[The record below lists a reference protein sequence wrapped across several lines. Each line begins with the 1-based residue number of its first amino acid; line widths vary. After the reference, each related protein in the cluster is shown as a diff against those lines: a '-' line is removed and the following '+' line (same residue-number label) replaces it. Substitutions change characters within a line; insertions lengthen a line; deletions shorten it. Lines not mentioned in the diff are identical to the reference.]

1 MKLLRGAGGG
11 KGGGGGR
18 TPIETPDNLQS
29 KQSARVIDV
38 VSEGEI
44 EGLVD
49 GLKSVYLD
57 DTPLQ
62 NADGSFNFA
71 GVTLQT
77 RTGTQSQSHMPGF
90 SSVEAENAVGT
101 EVKFAAPVTRSI
113 SNTNATAVRVTISVP
128 QLTRQNTSN
137 GDLTGT
143 SVELAIDVQQGGAGF
158 VALPLRSGYS
168 SANMALSSA
177 GAVSSVASIAYQV
190 TVTWSPAQDEF
201 VQFEQSCTY
210 QLQYRVVGAPAWS
223 AWAAHTFSGG
233 TSAEQPAATLQT
245 SKTFDIGLA
254 NAVHEF
260 RVVKT
265 TGTRTIE
272 QYRESSGATY
282 ITQTGITYGGTVAI
296 TGATAYQPFYTDV
309 ISGKTTSRYQRAYRI
324 DLPGAGPWDIR
335 VRRLTADSTSVALQ
349 NKTLWDSYTEIID
362 AKLTYPNTALVALSV
377 NAEQFRAIP
386 RRAYEMKG
394 LRVRVPSNYNPITR
408 EYAGVWNGTFSVAW
422 TNNPAW
428 CFYDL
433 LTADRYGLG
442 EFIDAAQVDKW
453 ALYQIGQYCDE
464 FVSNG
469 YGGIEPRFACNL
481 YLQSREDAY
490 KVINAFA
497 SIFRG
502 MVYWS
507 GGAIAAVQD
516 APRDPV
522 ALFTPANTV
531 GDGNGLHFNYAGSSA
546 KQRHTV
552 ALVSWN
558 DPQDRYRQK
567 IEYIAD
573 PDGIA
578 RYGVVQ
584 TEIVALGCTSR
595 GQAHRL
601 GRWLL
606 YTERMET
613 QTITFRTCLEGL
625 PISPGDV
632 FTVSDP
638 VRAGAR
644 MGGRLLSA
652 TASTVTL
659 DAQVQI
665 VSGKTYT
672 LWVVLPDGTV
682 ESRSV
687 TNAPAT
693 TAELTLNTAL
703 SAVPQAMAVWVLAAS
718 DLSPET
724 WRAVSIS
731 EVDGI
736 YAEITAIAYRADK
749 YAAVEQGLVL
759 EPLQTSA
766 LSATQAAP
774 TDLNITEALYL
785 VTPAVVG
792 ARITVSWA
800 GAASYYEL
808 RYRRDTDNWITITTE
823 ASSVDIAPIEAGQ
836 YQFSL
841 IAINAIG
848 SRSQARKATKEVLGK
863 VAPPADVAGFTII
876 KSSGVALASW
886 ARHPDLDVQVGG
898 RIVIRH
904 TPATTGAGWND
915 GYLVEEFSGSAING
929 LLPLMTGTYFAKAVD
944 SSGNWSQNAASFVA
958 TDGMVTGFVTV
969 ATSTQAPAFAGTKTS
984 VAVADGALQLDSAT
998 QIDDI
1003 TSSIDAW
1010 DYLDSLG
1017 GIATAGSY
1025 AFDSVMDLAS
1035 VATRRLEADIVS
1047 LSFDTDDTIDSR
1059 LDQIDSWDSFNGNV
1073 INDCDVTLYAATT
1086 NDDPAGL
1093 PTWSEWTPFFVS
1105 DFTCRALKF
1114 RLDFV
1119 STISTHNVAVSR
1131 LTVRAKIP
1139 A

>member
-1 MKLLRGAGGG
+1 MKILRGAGGG

-18 TPIETPDNLQS
+18 APVETPDNLQS
-29 KQSARVIDV
+29 RQLARVIDV

-44 EGLVD
+44 EGLID

-62 NADGSFNFA
+62 NADGSLNFA

-77 RTGTQSQSHMPGF
+77 RTGTQSQTHVPGF
-90 SSVEAENAVGT
+90 SAVEAENAVGA
-101 EVKFAAPVTRSI
+101 EVKFASPVTRSI
-113 SNTNATAVRVTISVP
+113 SNTNATAVRVTVSVP
-128 QLTRQNTSN
+128 QLTQQNTSN

-158 VALPLRSGYS
+158 VALPLRSEYS
-168 SANMALSSA
+168 SANMAISSA
-177 GAVSSVASIAYQV
+177 GAVSSVASTAYQI
-190 TVTWSPAQDEF
+190 TITWSPAEELD
-201 VQFEQSCTY
+201 QSCTC
-210 QLQYRVVGAPAWS
+210 QLQYRVVGSPAWS
-223 AWAAHTFSGG
+223 VWATHTFSGG
-233 TSAEQPAATLQT
+233 ISA
-245 SKTFDIGLA
+245 SKTFDVSLA
-254 NAVHEF
+254 SAVHEF

-265 TGTRTIE
+265 AGTRTIE
-272 QYRESSGATY
+272 QYSESSGTTY
-282 ITQTGITYGGTVAI
+282 ITQTGISYGGTVAI
-296 TGATAYQPFYTDV
+296 TGATAYQPLYTDV

-324 DLPGAGPWDIR
+324 QLPGNGPWDIR
-335 VRRLTADSTSVALQ
+335 VRRITADSTSVALQ

-362 AKLTYPNTALVALSV
+362 AKLSYPNTALVALSV

-394 LRVRVPSNYNPITR
+394 LRVRVPSNYNPVTR
-408 EYAGVWNGTFSVAW
+408 AYTGVWDGTFSIAW

-433 LTADRYGLG
+433 LTSERYGLG

-453 ALYQIGQYCDE
+453 SLYQIGQYCDE
-464 FVSNG
+464 FVDNG
-469 YGGIEPRFACNL
+469 YGGIEPRFTCNL
-481 YLQSREDAY
+481 YLQSREEAY

-502 MVYWS
+502 MVYWA

-522 ALFTPANTV
+522 ALFMPANTI
-531 GDGNGLHFNYAGSSA
+531 GDDNGLHFNYAGSSA

-567 IEYIAD
+567 IEYVED
-573 PDGIA
+573 TDGIA
-578 RYGVVQ
+578 RYGVVPS
-584 TEIVALGCTSR
+584 EMVALGCTSR

-613 QTITFRTCLEGL
+613 ETITFRTGLEGL
-625 PISPGDV
+625 PIAPGDV
-632 FTVSDP
+632 FKVSDP
-638 VRAGAR
+638 VRAGVR
-644 MGGRLLSA
+644 MGGRLLTA

-659 DAQVQI
+659 DAQVEI
-665 VSGKTYT
+665 AAGKTYT

-693 TAELTLNTAL
+693 TAELTLATAL
-703 SAVPQAMAVWVLAAS
+703 SAVPQEMAVWVLAAS
-718 DLSPET
+718 DLVPET

-736 YAEITAIAYRADK
+736 YAEITALAYRADK
-749 YAAVEQGLVL
+749 YAAVEQGVVL
-759 EPLQTSA
+759 EPLQTSS
-766 LSATQAAP
+766 LSTTQAAP

-800 GAASYYEL
+800 GSASYYEL
-808 RYRRDTDNWITITTE
+808 RYRRDSENWITITTE
-823 ASSVDIAPIEAGQ
+823 ASSVDIAPVDAGQ
-836 YQFSL
+836 YEFSL
-841 IAINAIG
+841 VAINAIG
-848 SRSQARKATKEVLGK
+848 SRSQALTGTKEVLGK
-863 VAPPADVAGFTII
+863 VAPPVNVTGFTII

-886 ARHPDLDVQVGG
+886 SRHPDLDVQVGG

-904 TPATTGAGWND
+904 TPSLSGVGWND
-915 GYLVEEFSGSAING
+915 GYVVEEFTGSAING

-944 SSGNWSQNAASFVA
+944 SSGNWSQNAVAFVA
-958 TDGMVTGFVTV
+958 TEGMVTGFTTV
-969 ATSTQAPAFAGTKTS
+969 ATATQAPTFAGTKTS
-984 VAVADGALQLDSAT
+984 VAVSDGALQLDAAT
-998 QIDDI
+998 PLDDI
-1003 TSSIDAW
+1003 ASQMDSW
-1010 DYLDSLG
+1010 GYLDSLG
-1017 GIATAGSY
+1017 GIATTGSY
-1025 AFDSVMDLAS
+1025 AFDSVMDLGA
-1035 VATRRLEADIVS
+1035 VATRRIEADIVS
-1047 LSFDTDDTIDSR
+1047 LSFDTGDTIDSR
-1059 LDQIDSWDSFNGNV
+1059 LDVIDTWDSVDGNV
-1073 INDCDVTLYAATT
+1073 INDCDVTLYASTT
-1086 NDDPAGL
+1086 NNDPAGS
-1093 PTWSEWTPFFVS
+1093 PSWSEWTPFFVS

-1119 STISTHNVAVSR
+1119 RAVSTHNIAVTR
-1131 LTVRAKIP
+1131 LTVRAKVP
-1139 A
+1139 T

>member
-1 MKLLRGAGGG
+1 MKLLRGSGGG

-44 EGLVD
+44 EGLID

-62 NADGSFNFA
+62 NADGSMNFD
-71 GVTLQT
+71 GVTLQA
-77 RTGTQSQSHMPGF
+77 RTGTQSQSHVPGF
-90 SSVEAENAVGT
+90 SAVEAEIAVGT

-113 SNTNATAVRVTISVP
+113 SNTNATAVRVTVSVP
-128 QLTRQNTSN
+128 QLTQQNTSN

-143 SVELAIDVQQGGAGF
+143 SVEIAIDVQQGGAGF
-158 VALPLRSGYS
+158 VALPLRSDYS
-168 SANMALSSA
+168 SANMAISSA
-177 GAVSSVASIAYQV
+177 GAVSSLASIAYQI
-190 TVTWSPAQDEF
+190 TVTWSPVQEF

-223 AWAAHTFSGG
+223 AWEEHTFSG
-233 TSAEQPAATLQT
+233 AYQT
-245 SKTFDIGLA
+245 SKTFDVGLP

-265 TGTRTIE
+265 AGTRTIE
-272 QYRESSGATY
+272 QYSESSGTTY
-282 ITQTGITYGGTVAI
+282 ITQTGIAYGGTVAI

-324 DLPGAGPWDIR
+324 ALPGTGPWDIR

-349 NKTLWDSYTEIID
+349 NKTFWDSYTEIID
-362 AKLTYPNTALVALSV
+362 AKLTYPNTALVALSI

-394 LRVRVPSNYNPITR
+394 LRVRVPSNYNPVTR
-408 EYAGVWNGTFSVAW
+408 EYAGVWNGTFSIAW

-464 FVSNG
+464 FVDNG

-502 MVYWS
+502 MVYWA

-567 IEYIAD
+567 IEYVED

-613 QTITFRTCLEGL
+613 QTITFRTGLEGL
-625 PISPGDV
+625 PIAPGDV

-638 VRAGAR
+638 VRAGVR
-644 MGGRLLSA
+644 MGGRLLTA

-659 DAQVQI
+659 DAQVVI
-665 VSGKTYT
+665 AAGKTYT

-693 TAELTLNTAL
+693 TAALTLDTAL

-718 DLSPET
+718 DLVPET

-736 YAEITAIAYRADK
+736 YAEITALAYRADK

-759 EPLQTSA
+759 EPLQTSS
-766 LSATQAAP
+766 LSTTQAAP

-792 ARITVSWA
+792 AKITVSWA

-808 RYRRDTDNWITITTE
+808 RYRRDADNWISITTE

-848 SRSQARKATKEVLGK
+848 SRSQALTATKEVLGK

-904 TPATTGAGWND
+904 TPATASAGWND
-915 GYLVEEFSGSAING
+915 GYVVEEFSGSAING

-944 SSGNWSQNAASFVA
+944 SSGNWSQNAVYFVA
-958 TDGMVTGFVTV
+958 TEGMVTGFVTL
-969 ATSTQAPAFAGTKTS
+969 ATTTQAPAFAGTKTS
-984 VAVADGALQLDSAT
+984 VAVADSALQLDAVT
-998 QIDDI
+998 PINDI
-1003 TSSIDAW
+1003 TAPIDSW

-1025 AFDSVMDLAS
+1025 AFDSVMDLTS
-1035 VATRRLEADIVS
+1035 VATRRIEADIVS
-1047 LSFDTDDTIDSR
+1047 LSFDTGDTIDSR
-1059 LDQIDSWDSFNGNV
+1059 LDQMDSWDSFNGNV

-1086 NDDPAGL
+1086 NDNPTGS

-1119 STISTHNVAVSR
+1119 STISTHNIAVSR